1 MNYDLE
7 LIFKIINRKLF
18 NLQHLITI
26 TMETIEIP
34 KQQFEEMKAEL
45 EHLRKEKKESL
56 PSVEEQL
63 EMGLK
68 DMKEGKIMRLA

>member
-1 MNYDLE
+1 ME
-7 LIFKIINRKLF
+7 K
-18 NLQHLITI
+18 
-26 TMETIEIP
+26 ETIKISKKEY
-34 KQQFEEMKAEL
+34 EEMIEEL
-45 EHLRKEKKESL
+45 NKLRKERLHKKESL